1 MEIPLV
7 SSPTCEAI
15 YRDTYALE
23 AACCTVELPATHRVM
38 IPMRSKEKK
47 SGLFE
52 STRAPIGV
60 LLTKTMVDSSDC
72 NFWVKAV
79 NLTETSVMLYKNQRA
94 GVNTEVDCV
103 SDPLKDKETLS
114 MSQVNTQ
121 RDEDIIE
128 KRGIDLSRNKLNKEK
143 KGKLQD
149 LLAA

>member
-1 MEIPLV
+1 
-7 SSPTCEAI
+7 
-15 YRDTYALE
+15 
-23 AACCTVELPATHRVM
+23 
-38 IPMRSKEKK
+38 
-47 SGLFE
+47 
-52 STRAPIGV
+52 
-60 LLTKTMVDSSDC
+60 MVVSSDC